1 LTDSEGHIG
10 RTHRESRPWYE
21 AKPKPQAG
29 SPNIIFVVLDDVGYA
44 DLGCYGSEI
53 RTPNIDRL
61 AEQGLRYSNFHTTT
75 LCSPTRACLLTGRNH
90 HAVGM
95 RYLANVDM
103 GWPSGRGAIS
113 HRAATIAEILRETG
127 YASFAVGK
135 WHVAPTD
142 EASAAGPFGQWPL
155 GRGFDRFYGFM
166 NGSTDQFH
174 PELVED
180 NRPTDPPARPEDGY
194 HLSKD
199 LVDRAIGMLANH
211 ISLVPDRPFFMNF
224 AFGAGHF
231 PHQVPA
237 EYMARYDGVYDV
249 GWEEIRRRRLA
260 RQKRIGLVPDATEL
274 PASNPGVEEWQKL
287 SADQKRVGIRLQQAY
302 AGFLEHTDEQF
313 GRLLSFLERT
323 GVRENTLIVLIS
335 DNGASIDCGPD
346 GTTNVLRWFNQIPDT
361 LERNL
366 ADLERI
372 GGPNSNTNYPW
383 GWAQAS
389 NTPLRLYKSFTHGGG
404 VRDPLIVSWPKR
416 IAQHGGVRHQFHHVV
431 DIVPTVLECCGLSAP
446 GTHKGIEQLPIH
458 GTSFAYS
465 FDAPNEPTR
474 KDVQYFEMYGH
485 RSIWH
490 RGWKAVTN
498 HIPGSEFDLDA
509 WELYHLEKDFAETND
524 LAKVRPDKLRE
535 LVELWWAEAAK
546 YDVLPLDD
554 RRDILFRP
562 SPKPD
567 SIRARKRFV
576 YYPEIAAIPA
586 EAAPLTQDVSHS
598 IRVELTC
605 RDGDA
610 GTLLCFGTLAGG
622 YVLFARDGRVTYAYN
637 HCGEITRI
645 VSTERLQPGRRSVE
659 FTFRKTGVLA
669 GAGSLSIDGQAAG
682 EQVFAKTL
690 LRTSLAPLYL
700 GRSGLP
706 PVVDDYEGEF
716 RFTGEIERVTF
727 EIGDDR
733 ELAPAGGDVD

>member
-1 LTDSEGHIG
+1 LTGTAGRIG
-10 RTHRESRPWYE
+10 RTHLDSEPWFE
-21 AKPKPQAG
+21 PKPKPAPG

-53 RTPNIDRL
+53 RTPNMDGL
-61 AEQGLRYSNFHTTT
+61 AARGLRYSNFHTTT

-113 HRAATIAEILRETG
+113 NRAATIAEILRDTG
-127 YASFAVGK
+127 YATFAIGK

-174 PELVED
+174 PELIED
-180 NRPTDPPARPEDGY
+180 NRPTDAPALPEDGY

-199 LVDRAIGMLANH
+199 LVDRAIGMLSNH
-211 ISLVPDRPFFMNF
+211 ISLVPERPFFMNF

-237 EYMARYDGVYDV
+237 GYMQRYDGVYDV
-249 GWEEIRRRRLA
+249 GWEAIRQQRLA
-260 RQKRIGLVPDATEL
+260 RQKAMGLVPDATEL
-274 PASNPGVEEWQKL
+274 PPSNPGVEDWRTL

-302 AGFLEHTDEQF
+302 AGFLEYTDEQF
-313 GRLLSFLERT
+313 GRLIGFLEKT
-323 GVRENTLIVLIS
+323 GVRDNTLAVLIS

-346 GTTNVLRWFNQIPDT
+346 GTTNVLRWFNQLPDT

-366 ADLERI
+366 ADIDRI
-372 GGPNSNTNYPW
+372 GGPRSNTNYPW

-416 IAQHGGVRHQFHHVV
+416 IGERGGVRHQFHHVI
-431 DIVPTVLECCGLSAP
+431 DIMPTVLECCGVAAP
-446 GTHKGIEQLPIH
+446 ESYRGVEQLPIH
-458 GTSFAYS
+458 GTSFAYT
-465 FDAPNEPTR
+465 FDAPQTPTR

-498 HIPGSEFDLDA
+498 HVPGSEFDLDS
-509 WELYHLEKDFAETND
+509 WELYHLDEDFAETNN
-524 LAKVRPDKLRE
+524 LARTQPAKLRE
-535 LVELWWAEAAK
+535 MVELWWAEAAR
-546 YDVLPLDD
+546 YGVLPLDD

-562 SPKPD
+562 TPKPG
-567 SIRARKRFV
+567 SIRAGRRFV

-586 EAAPLTQDVSHS
+586 EAAPLTQDVSHV
-598 IRVELTC
+598 IRVELAWHE
-605 RDGDA
+605 GDE
-610 GTLLCFGTLAGG
+610 GTLLCFGTHAGG
-622 YVLFARDGRVTYAYN
+622 YVLFVRLGHVIYAYN
-637 HCGEITRI
+637 HCGEITRLA
-645 VSTERLQPGRRSVE
+645 SAEPLRPGRRSVE
-659 FTFRKTGVLA
+659 FAFRKTGALA
-669 GAGSLSIDGQAAG
+669 GVGSLSIDGKPVG
-682 EQVFAKTL
+682 EQLFGKTL
-690 LRTSLAPLYL
+690 LRTSLAPLHI

-716 RFTGEIERVTF
+716 RFTGEIDRITV

-733 ELAPAGGDVD
+733 ELIPASGDVD

>member
-1 LTDSEGHIG
+1 MTEGHIG

-21 AKPKPQAG
+21 AKPKPRAG

-53 RTPNIDRL
+53 RTPNMDRL

-113 HRAATIAEILRETG
+113 HRAATIAEMLRDTG
-127 YASFAVGK
+127 YATFAIGK

-180 NRPTDPPARPEDGY
+180 NRPTDAPSRPEAGY

-231 PHQVPA
+231 PHQAPG
-237 EYMARYDGVYDV
+237 EYIDRYDGVYDV
-249 GWEEIRRRRLA
+249 GWEEIRRRRLT
-260 RQKRIGLVPDATEL
+260 RQKAMGLVPDATEL
-274 PASNPGVEEWQKL
+274 PPSNPGVEEWQKL

-313 GRLLSFLERT
+313 GRLVTFLEKT
-323 GVRENTLIVLIS
+323 GARENTLIVLIS

-366 ADLERI
+366 ADFDRI
-372 GGPNSNTNYPW
+372 GGPRSNTNYPW
-383 GWAQAS
+383 GWAQTS

-416 IAQHGGVRHQFHHVV
+416 IAGRGGVRHQFHHVV

-446 GTHKGIEQLPIH
+446 MTHKGVEQLPIH

-498 HIPGSEFDLDA
+498 HVPGSEFDLDA
-509 WELYHLEKDFAETND
+509 WELYHLDEDFAETND
-524 LAKVRPDKLRE
+524 LAKTRPEKLRE
-535 LVELWWAEAAK
+535 LVELWWAEATK

-586 EAAPLTQDVSHS
+586 EAAPLTQDVSHN
-598 IRVELTC
+598 IRVELAY
-605 RDGDA
+605 REGDE
-610 GTLLCFGTLAGG
+610 GTLLCFGTHAGG
-622 YVLFARDGRVTYAYN
+622 YALFVKGGRVTYAYN

-645 VSTERLQPGRRSVE
+645 VSAEPLQPGRRSVD
-659 FTFRKTGVLA
+659 FTFRKTGILA
-669 GAGSLSIDGQAAG
+669 GSAWLSVDGKAAPEQA
-682 EQVFAKTL
+682 FAKTL
-690 LRTSLAPLYL
+690 LRTSLAPLFV

-706 PVVDDYEGEF
+706 PVVDDYQGEF

-733 ELAPAGGDVD
+733 EVPPASGDVD